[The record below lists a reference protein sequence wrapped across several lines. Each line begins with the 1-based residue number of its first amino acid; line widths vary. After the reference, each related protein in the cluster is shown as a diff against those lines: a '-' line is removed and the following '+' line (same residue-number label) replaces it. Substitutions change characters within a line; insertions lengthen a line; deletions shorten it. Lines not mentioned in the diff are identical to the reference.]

1 MNTKRQTIW
10 LVSMLSLMVVLS
22 AYYLF
27 TEDTTAPETTSA
39 QTQMEAPGNASEVTQ
54 ISDGVVKEVTG
65 NKPGEAQGD
74 ATANNQGTINE
85 GDQQILDQIAKDVM
99 AGNQIEELQMERNNE
114 YQTELERL
122 YGIINDTT
130 ITDEKLL
137 SAFDQMDLLEEQE
150 TKIASLEEELQK
162 DYSQAVITQ
171 ENGAYTVVVES
182 PKLEVKQAVAI
193 ISKLMK
199 ELNVTQDKVTVKYI
213 TG

>member
-27 TEDTTAPETTSA
+27 TEDTTAPDTTSA
-39 QTQMEAPGNASEVTQ
+39 QSQTAAPGNASEVLQTGDTTVQ
-54 ISDGVVKEVTG
+54 EVTNG
-65 NKPGEAQGD
+65 QAGGGD
-74 ATANNQGTINE
+74 TTASNQGAIVDE
-85 GDQQILDQIAKDVM
+85 DQKILDQISKDVM
-99 AGNQIEELQMERNNE
+99 AGNQIEEMQMDRNNS

-122 YGIINDTT
+122 YGILNDTT
-130 ITDEKLL
+130 VTDEKLL
-137 SAFDQMDLLEEQE
+137 SAFDEMEQLDEQE
-150 TKIASLEEELQK
+150 SKITHLEEELQK
-162 DYSQAVITQ
+162 DYSQAVITH

-199 ELNVTQDKVTVKYI
+199 ELNVSQDKVTVKYI

>member
-27 TEDTTAPETTSA
+27 TEDTTTPDTTSA
-39 QTQMEAPGNASEVTQ
+39 QSQTVAPGNSSEVLQ
-54 ISDGVVKEVTG
+54 SGDSIIQEVTSSQS
-65 NKPGEAQGD
+65 GEGD
-74 ATANNQGTINE
+74 TTASNE
-85 GDQQILDQIAKDVM
+85 GAINGEDQKILDQIAKDVM
-99 AGNQIEELQMERNNE
+99 AGNQIEEMQTERNNT

-122 YGIINDTT
+122 YGVLNDTT
-130 ITDEKLL
+130 VTDEKLL
-137 SAFDQMDLLEEQE
+137 SAFDEMEQLDEQE
-150 TKIASLEEELQK
+150 TKIAHLEEELQK
-162 DYSQAVITQ
+162 DYSQAVITH

-199 ELNVTQDKVTVKYI
+199 ELNVSQDKVTVKYI